1 MDNSLKEHI
10 LEAID
15 LVALISERVSL
26 VRKGKDYV
34 GLCPFHDDHKP
45 SMSVSPTKRIFK
57 CWSCGAGG
65 DAIKYVMLRER
76 LTFPEALA
84 RLAARAGI
92 ELRRERGGGTSTNDA
107 AREELRR
114 VMSWA
119 RTHFHR
125 VLNETPGGR
134 AAREYAHSRGITDE
148 TIAALKI
155 GFANDSWDELVS
167 QAARVGL
174 QPDVLLQAGLAASND
189 KGRVYDRFRNRLIF
203 PICDAVGRPVAFG
216 GRALGDD
223 PAKYLNSP
231 ESALFSKSRILFNLD
246 LARSQIEKTRE
257 VIVVEGYVDAVL
269 VYQAGVFNVVATLGT
284 AMTDAHVKLIRPLAD
299 RVYMC
304 FDADEA
310 GDKAADRALET
321 ALRHQLDVR
330 VVRMNENE
338 DPADCVQQKG
348 VEGFRS
354 FLLSSISALEF
365 KWLATKRAFAD
376 NARGGRR
383 AALDAYLNFIARTSV
398 AGGLNALDEG
408 LLISQMADL
417 VNLPARAVYDQLAGM
432 KAGLKRPGPVSTG
445 PASGDISEQA
455 AYDAAIRAIPA
466 GLVVAAEELL
476 GIVLAEPSQFHA
488 LDAHLARVAENCEF
502 WQRLYRLFVRLE
514 GELGNFR
521 RADVIGHC
529 DDADVCDLIER
540 ALRKTRGQALTPEW
554 IEAVCRRFDSELE
567 RTHLVAQQNAARGA
581 DNEAQREEAFQAL
594 LDARRRQTRTA
605 C

>member
-1 MDNSLKEHI
+1 MDNSLKEHV

-65 DAIKYVMLRER
+65 DAIKFVMMRER

-84 RLAARAGI
+84 SLAARAGI
-92 ELRRERGGGTSTNDA
+92 DLRRDRGGPTSSDA

-114 VMSWA
+114 VMNWA

-134 AAREYAHSRGITDE
+134 AAREYARARGITDE
-148 TIAALKI
+148 TIDNLKL
-155 GFANDSWDELVS
+155 GFANDSWDELIA
-167 QAARVGL
+167 QANRAGL
-174 QPDVLLQAGLAASND
+174 QPDLLLQAGLAASND

-216 GRALGDD
+216 GRTLGDD

-246 LARSQIEKTRE
+246 LARPHIEKSRE

-269 VYQAGVFNVVATLGT
+269 VYQAGIANVVATLGT

-299 RVYMC
+299 RVFMC

-310 GDKAADRALET
+310 GNKAADRALET
-321 ALRHQLDVR
+321 ALRHQMDVR
-330 VVRMNENE
+330 VVQMNENE
-338 DPADCVQQKG
+338 DPADCVVQKG
-348 VEGFRS
+348 PEGFRS

-365 KWLATKRAFAD
+365 KWLATLRAYGNNPA
-376 NARGGRR
+376 GGRR

-398 AGGLNALDEG
+398 AGGLSALDEG
-408 LLISQMADL
+408 LLISRMADL
-417 VNLPARAVYDQLAGM
+417 VNLPARAVYDLL
-432 KAGLKRPGPVSTG
+432 AGLKTGLRRPNAPVSGPV
-445 PASGDISEQA
+445 SGDISEQA
-455 AYDAAIRAIPA
+455 AYDAAIRSIPA

-476 GIVLAEPSQFHA
+476 GIVLADPSQFHA
-488 LDAHLARVAENCEF
+488 LDAHLARVAEVCEF
-502 WQRLYRLFVRLE
+502 WQRLYRLLVQLE
-514 GELGNFR
+514 GEFGAFS
-521 RADVIGHC
+521 RADIIEHC
-529 DDADVCDLIER
+529 DDPDVCDLIER
-540 ALRKTRGQALTPEW
+540 ALRKTRDQTLTPEW
-554 IEAVCRRFDSELE
+554 IAAVCDRFDSEEE
-567 RTHLVAQQNAARGA
+567 RAQLLAQQNAARGA
-581 DNEAQREEAFQAL
+581 KDETQREAAFQAL
-594 LDARRRQTRTA
+594 LEARRRQTRTA